1 MKKPTLMVAFI
12 VSTAVHVAALSTNLL
27 HVSAESGFKSRHQTV
42 RLHIRSY
49 AVSAQSTQTPGP
61 VENIIS
67 EELLP
72 DSPEIPDPLTSGRSE
87 DNRQDVTVVKTS
99 RIDVVEQEILRA
111 NSPAPVHAESVRAR
125 DDIEHLDPVREM
137 ESYSDR
143 NESASVESS
152 EEPSYARNPV
162 LSNSSNPEGSGPDRS
177 SPAVLASIPAA
188 KPAAPG
194 IRKSEADFPAKITLA
209 SKPSYPRYCRLH
221 EEEGTTVLSV
231 EVLSNGEMGRVDV
244 VRSSGYRRLDEAAVK
259 GIRKAE
265 LIPAFKDGK
274 KVTSVKR
281 IAITFDLEDWGD

>member
-27 HVSAESGFKSRHQTV
+27 HVRAESSFKNRYQAV

-49 AVSAQSTQTPGP
+49 AVRAQSTQTPGP
-61 VENIIS
+61 VENIIP

-72 DSPEIPDPLTSGRSE
+72 DSPEVLDPFRSGRSE
-87 DNRQDVTVVKTS
+87 DNRQDVTLVKTS
-99 RIDVVEQEILRA
+99 RVDAVEQEILPA

-125 DDIEHLDPVREM
+125 DNIEHPDPVPEM
-137 ESYSDR
+137 ENDSDR
-143 NESASVESS
+143 NESASVESR
-152 EEPSYARNPV
+152 EEPSSNRNPV
-162 LSNSSNPEGSGPDRS
+162 LSNSSNSDGSGPDHP
-177 SPAVLASIPAA
+177 SPVALASIPAA
-188 KPAAPG
+188 KPAATG
-194 IRKSEADFPAKITLA
+194 SGKSESEIPARITLT
-209 SKPSYPRYCRLH
+209 SKPNYPRYCRLH

-265 LIPAFKDGK
+265 LIPALKGGK

-281 IAITFDLEDWGD
+281 VAITFDLEDWGD